1 MKAMIYSFSG
11 SGNTKHL
18 TNELTTILRQLSV
31 HCSIHEFLTTP
42 PPPVDCDFFGICF
55 PVYCWSPQWLI
66 VQWVRSLP
74 DLAGKKCFIFENYA
88 GQPAN
93 AARRLWSEL
102 KKKNANVV
110 AIGSTM
116 APETWTFARSEKH
129 MPLLDKKYSETNDKI
144 DISKFAKHIIDAVT
158 GKIESDKVKPYRWS
172 WFDMVV
178 PFYTKQMI
186 GISYGI
192 KIDKSKCTKCGLCV
206 GNCPSGSLTMQS
218 YPTYKKP
225 CAACYGCINICPTDA
240 INSFGTKGKVRY
252 RKVSI

>member
-1 MKAMIYSFSG
+1 MKANVYFFSG
-11 SGNTKHL
+11 SGNTRHL
-18 TNELTTILRQLSV
+18 TDQLVMELKKLSV
-31 HCSIHEFLTTP
+31 ESSVYDFRTTP
-42 PPPVDCDFFGICF
+42 PLPGDCDFFGICF

-66 VQWVRSLP
+66 VQWVRNLP

-93 AARRLWSEL
+93 ATRRLWLEL
-102 KKKNANVV
+102 KKKNADVV

-129 MPLLDKKYSETNDKI
+129 MPLLDKKYAETTDKI
-144 DISKFAKHIIDAVT
+144 DISKFTRHIIDAVT
-158 GKIESDKVKPYRWS
+158 GKIAPDSVKPYKWS
-172 WFDMVV
+172 WFDMIV
-178 PFYTKQMI
+178 PFYTRPMM

-192 KIDKSKCTKCGLCV
+192 KIDRSKCTKCGLCV
-206 GNCPSGSLTMQS
+206 GNCPSGALTMVDF
-218 YPTYKKP
+218 PKYKKP